1 MEEVLKFAILGLAV
15 GAVYAVAAQG
25 LVVVYRGSGV
35 LNFGHGAMALL
46 GAALYMEL
54 LDNDAP
60 KVVAVVVP
68 ILVMAL
74 VGVGISLL
82 IMRPLRTASALARL
96 VATLGILA
104 VVSSAAQIRYGSEFQ
119 FVDSFLPAKNRTLF
133 GDVSVGE
140 DRLWIIGI
148 AVVLTAAL
156 TVVYRSTDFGR
167 STAAVSENQRSAAA
181 LGVSPDVIATANWA
195 LGGALAAL
203 AGILIVPITG
213 FAPGTLALLIVPVL
227 ASAMVGGFS
236 SFALTAVGGAVIGI
250 VQSEMTRYVTVTGW
264 AESAPFLV
272 IIGLLIVRGQAL
284 PLRGFL
290 NDRLPLVA
298 PVRRRRWTVLAGLVL
313 AGIVIGAGSEGL
325 LAALVLTFAVGLI
338 ALSVVVVTGYAG
350 QVSLAQ
356 YGLAGVGAFV
366 SARIAG
372 DLLGLPFIL
381 ALPMGVLAA
390 IPFGLVFALPAL
402 RTRGVN
408 LAIATL
414 GLAVALQ
421 ALLFNNKDYTGG
433 YEGTIIEPPALFG
446 WSIDS
451 VVHPQRY
458 SAVAL
463 VVFAAFAFA
472 VSNLR
477 RGRSG
482 RRLLATRANER
493 AAASLG
499 ISIIGAKLYAF
510 ALGAGI
516 AAAGGVLLAYRF
528 PNVDFAQYD
537 VFASINAVVLTFL
550 GGIGFIGGALFGG
563 LLVVGGLIPYVV
575 EQAIELGQWATLIT
589 GIALILMVINDP
601 NGAVFRQMLMK
612 QALLGRL
619 NRRQMEQPA
628 VDSQDD
634 VVIERAAPRTL
645 RVEGLG
651 MRFGGVVALDDVAL
665 HARPGEIVGL
675 IGPNGAGKTTLIDVV
690 TGFTKPT
697 TGRIALDDQDITGMS
712 ARRRAELGIGR
723 SFQNL
728 ELFEDLTVQDNLCVA
743 AEERDLRSYVT
754 DLFRPSKPQLSP
766 AALRAVV
773 DFQLADDLLKTPTEL
788 SYGKRRLV
796 AIARSV
802 ARHPSVLLL
811 DEPAAGL
818 DETES
823 RELGQ
828 LLRRLADEWGTAI
841 LLVEHDMGLVMD
853 ICDRVVVLDFGKKI
867 ADGSPAQVSSDP
879 AVVAAYLGQQKD
891 SEDPVPASTRRD
903 PVATTTSGATT

>member
-1 MEEVLKFAILGLAV
+1 VEEVLKFAILGLAV
-15 GAVYAVAAQG
+15 GAVYAIAAQG

-35 LNFGHGAMALL
+35 LNFAHGAMALL
-46 GAALYMEL
+46 GAAFYMEL
-54 LDNDAP
+54 LENDAP
-60 KVVAVVVP
+60 TAVAVIVP
-68 ILVMAL
+68 LIAMAG
-74 VGVGISLL
+74 VGVLISLA
-82 IMRPLRTASALARL
+82 IMRPLRKASALARL

-104 VVSSAAQIRYGSEFQ
+104 IVSSAAQIRYGSSFK
-119 FVDSFLPAKNRTLF
+119 FVEGFLPAQNRTLF
-133 GDVSVGE
+133 GEVSVGE
-140 DRLWIIGI
+140 NRLWIIGI
-148 AVVLTAAL
+148 AVITTVLL
-156 TVVYRSTDFGR
+156 TLVYRTTNFGR
-167 STAAVSENQRSAAA
+167 ATAAVAENQRSAAA
-181 LGVSPDVIATANWA
+181 LGVSPDKIATANWA
-195 LGGALAAL
+195 LGGALAAF

-236 SFALTAVGGAVIGI
+236 SFGLTALGGAIIGI
-250 VQSEMTRYVTVTGW
+250 VQAEMTRYVTVTGW
-264 AESAPFLV
+264 AESAPFLM

-290 NDRLPLVA
+290 TDRLPLVA
-298 PVRRRRWTVLAGLVL
+298 PVRRRRWTALTGLVVAAL
-313 AGIVIGAGSEGL
+313 IIATGSVGL
-325 LAALVLTFAVGLI
+325 LNALVLTFAVGLI

-356 YGLAGVGAFV
+356 YALAGVGAFI
-366 SARIAG
+366 SARVAG
-372 DLLGLPFIL
+372 DLLGLPFLL
-381 ALPMGVLAA
+381 ALPIGVLAA
-390 IPFGLVFALPAL
+390 VPFGLVFALPAL

-421 ALLFNNKDYTGG
+421 ALLFNNKDFTGG
-433 YEGTIIEPPALFG
+433 FEGTTIAKASLFG

-451 VVHPQRY
+451 VDHPQRY

-463 VVFAAFAFA
+463 VVFALFAIA
-472 VSNLR
+472 VSNVR

-499 ISIIGAKLYAF
+499 ISIVGAKLYAF

-516 AAAGGVLLAYRF
+516 AAAGGVLLAFRY
-528 PNVDFAQYD
+528 PNVDFIQYD
-537 VFASINAVVLTFL
+537 VFNSINAVVLTFL

-563 LLVVGGLIPYVV
+563 LLVVGGVIPYVV
-575 EQAIELGQWATLIT
+575 EQYIELGQWATLIT
-589 GIALILMVINDP
+589 GIALLLMVINDP
-601 NGAVFRQMLMK
+601 NGAVFRQMLIK
-612 QALLGRL
+612 QHVLHRFGRK
-619 NRRQMEQPA
+619 QKSQPA
-628 VDSQDD
+628 SQPDQD
-634 VVIERAAPRTL
+634 IVIERAAPRTL
-645 RVEGLG
+645 DVSGLG

-665 HARPGEIVGL
+665 QVRPGEIVGL

-697 TGRIALDDQDITGMS
+697 TGRIALDDRDITGLS
-712 ARRRAELGIGR
+712 ARRRAERGIGR

-743 AEERDLRSYVT
+743 AEERDLKSYFV
-754 DLFRPSKPQLSP
+754 DLVRPSKPQLS
-766 AALRAVV
+766 AAARRAVI
-773 DFQLADDLLKTPTEL
+773 DFQLTDDLLKTPTEL

-841 LLVEHDMGLVMD
+841 LLVEHDMGLVME
-853 ICDRVVVLDFGKKI
+853 ICDRVVVLDFGRKI
-867 ADGSPAQVSSDP
+867 ADGTPAEVGADP
-879 AVVAAYLGQQKD
+879 AVISAYLGQPQSAANAQD
-891 SEDPVPASTRRD
+891 SASAPAPT
-903 PVATTTSGATT
+903 PTGVIA

>member
-1 MEEVLKFAILGLAV
+1 LLGLAV

-35 LNFGHGAMALL
+35 LNFAHGAMALL
-46 GAALYMEL
+46 GAAFYMEL
-54 LDNDAP
+54 REHEAP
-60 KVVAVVVP
+60 TLVAVVLPV
-68 ILVMAL
+68 LAMAV
-74 VGVGISLL
+74 VGVLISLG
-82 IMRPLRTASALARL
+82 IMRQLRQASALARL

-104 VVSSAAQIRYGSEFQ
+104 VVSSAAQIRYGPEFR
-119 FVDSFLPAKNRTLF
+119 FVASFLPEQNRALF

-148 AVVLTAAL
+148 AVLLTAAL
-156 TVVYRSTDFGR
+156 SLGYRRTEFGR
-167 STAAVSENQRSAAA
+167 STSAVAENQRSASA
-181 LGVSPDVIATANWA
+181 LGISPDVVATANWA

-236 SFALTAVGGAVIGI
+236 SFWLTALGGAGIGI
-250 VQSEMTRYVTVTGW
+250 LQSEMTRYVTVTGW
-264 AESAPFLV
+264 AESAPFLA
-272 IIGLLIVRGQAL
+272 II
-284 PLRGFL
+284 
-290 NDRLPLVA
+290 PLVG
-298 PVRRRRWTVLAGLVL
+298 PVRRRRWTALSGLVVAGLVI
-313 AGIVIGAGSEGL
+313 ATGSPDT
-325 LAALVLTFAVGLI
+325 LAAFVLTFSFALI

-356 YGLAGVGAFV
+356 YGLAGVGAFL

-372 DLLGLPFIL
+372 DLLGLPFLL
-381 ALPMGVLAA
+381 ALPIGVLAA
-390 IPFGLVFALPAL
+390 VPFGLVFALPAL

-421 ALLFNNKDYTGG
+421 ALLFNNKDWTGG
-433 YEGTIIEPPALFG
+433 FEGTTIAAPTLFG

-451 VVHPQRY
+451 VTHPGRY

-463 VVFAAFAFA
+463 VVFTAFAFA

-477 RGRSG
+477 RGRAG

-499 ISIIGAKLYAF
+499 ISTMGAKLYAF
-510 ALGAGI
+510 SLGAGI
-516 AAAGGVLLAYRF
+516 AAAGGVLLAYRY
-528 PNVDFAQYD
+528 PNVDFIAYD
-537 VFASINAVVLTFL
+537 VFNSINAVVLTFL

-563 LLVVGGLIPYVV
+563 LLVVGGLVPH
-575 EQAIELGQWATLIT
+575 LMDSLFDFGKWATLVT
-589 GIALILMVINDP
+589 GVALILMVINDP
-601 NGAVFRQMLMK
+601 NGAVFRQSLLK
-612 QALLGRL
+612 AQALRL
-619 NRRQMEQPA
+619 LRRGAPEASDDPRDA
-628 VDSQDD
+628 ESDSP
-634 VVIERAAPRTL
+634 VERVAPRTL
-645 RVEGLG
+645 EVSGLQ
-651 MRFGGVVALDDVAL
+651 MRFGGVVALSDVSL
-665 HARPGEIVGL
+665 QVRPGEIVGL

-697 TGRIALDDQDITGMS
+697 AGRISIEGEDITALS
-712 ARRRAELGIGR
+712 ARRRAGAGIGR

-754 DLFRPSKPQLSP
+754 DLFRPSRPRLTG
-766 AALRAVV
+766 AARRAVA
-773 DFQLADDLLKTPTEL
+773 DFQLGSDLHRTPTEL
-788 SYGKRRLV
+788 SYGKRRLL

-802 ARHPSVLLL
+802 ARQPSVLLL

-828 LLRRLADEWGTAI
+828 LLRKLADDWGTAV
-841 LLVEHDMGLVMD
+841 LLVEHDMGLVME
-853 ICDRVVVLDFGKKI
+853 ICDRVVVLEFGCKI
-867 ADGSPAQVSSDP
+867 ADGTPEEVRGDASVI
-879 AVVAAYLGQQKD
+879 AAYLGQQRA
-891 SEDPVPASTRRD
+891 ED
-903 PVATTTSGATT
+903 VADAPSGALAPTTPTTSGVSA

>member
-1 MEEVLKFAILGLAV
+1 VEEVLKFAILGLAV
-15 GAVYAVAAQG
+15 GAIYAIAAQG

-35 LNFGHGAMALL
+35 LNFSHGAMALL

-68 ILVMAL
+68 VLVMAV
-74 VGVGISLL
+74 VGVLISLL
-82 IMRPLRTASALARL
+82 IMRPLRAASALARL

-119 FVDSFLPAKNRTLF
+119 FVDGFLPAKNTTLF
-133 GDVSVGE
+133 GDVSVGR
-140 DRLWIIGI
+140 DRLWIIAI
-148 AVVLTAAL
+148 AVVMTAVL
-156 TVVYRSTDFGR
+156 TVVYRTTNFGR
-167 STAAVSENQRSAAA
+167 ATAAVSENQRSAAA
-181 LGVSPDVIATANWA
+181 LGVSPDVVATANWA
-195 LGGALAAL
+195 LGGALAAV

-213 FAPGTLALLIVPVL
+213 FAPGTLALVIVPVL

-236 SFALTAVGGAVIGI
+236 SFALTALGGAAIGI
-250 VQSEMTRYVTVTGW
+250 VQSEMTRYVSVTGW

-272 IIGLLIVRGQAL
+272 IIGLLVVRGQAL

-298 PVRRRRWTVLAGLVL
+298 PVRRRRWTALTGLVL
-313 AGIVIGAGSEGL
+313 AAVLIGAGSDGL

-372 DLLGLPFIL
+372 DLWGLPFLL
-381 ALPMGVLAA
+381 ALPIGVLAA

-433 YEGTIIEPPALFG
+433 YEGTVIDPPALFG

-451 VVHPQRY
+451 VSYPQRY
-458 SAVAL
+458 AAVAL
-463 VVFAAFAFA
+463 VVFTLFAFA

-499 ISIIGAKLYAF
+499 ISIVGAKLYAF
-510 ALGAGI
+510 SLGAGI
-516 AAAGGVLLAYRF
+516 AAAGGVLLAFRF

-575 EQAIELGQWATLIT
+575 EQYLELGQWATLIT

-601 NGAVFRQMLMK
+601 NGAVFRQMLLK
-612 QALLGRL
+612 QSVLQRFGRK
-619 NRRQMEQPA
+619 QKSQPA
-628 VDSQDD
+628 VGTAEEIT
-634 VVIERAAPRTL
+634 IERAEPRTL
-645 RVEGLG
+645 GVAGLG
-651 MRFGGVVALDDVAL
+651 MRFGGVTALDDVAL
-665 HARPGEIVGL
+665 QARPGEIVGL
-675 IGPNGAGKTTLIDVV
+675 IGPNGAGKTTLIDAV

-697 TGRIALDDQDITGMS
+697 TGRITLDERDITALS

-743 AEERDLRSYVT
+743 AEKRDLTSYFL
-754 DLFRPSKPQLSP
+754 DLFRPSKPELS
-766 AALRAVV
+766 AAARRAVI
-773 DFQLADDLLKTPTEL
+773 DFQLGNDLLKTPTEL

-828 LLRRLADEWGTAI
+828 LLRRLADDWGTAI
-841 LLVEHDMGLVMD
+841 LLVEHDMGLVME
-853 ICDRVVVLDFGKKI
+853 ICDRVVVLDFGRKI
-867 ADGSPAQVSSDP
+867 ADGTPSEVGADP
-879 AVVAAYLGQQKD
+879 AVISAYLGQQKSAADGQD
-891 SEDPVPASTRRD
+891 SPSVPTALSTSTG
-903 PVATTTSGATT
+903 VIA